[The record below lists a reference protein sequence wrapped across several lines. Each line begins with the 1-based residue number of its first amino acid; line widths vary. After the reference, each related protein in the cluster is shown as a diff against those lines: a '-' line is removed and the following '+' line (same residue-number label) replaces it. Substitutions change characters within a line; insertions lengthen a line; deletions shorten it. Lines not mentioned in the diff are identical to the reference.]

1 MKVVLDRD
9 LGEQF
14 VSELREMFPAVDF
27 RPAYTLEEQVREA
40 PDAEVHF
47 GDIKRDVYLAAKKL
61 RWFQFIGIGFDHIL
75 TGIPEIVEDD
85 VVITN
90 ARETHVIPMAEHT
103 FAMILAFA
111 HKVPQFIEDQRAH
124 RWDALKYYCQM
135 QELAGTTMGIVA
147 MGDIGKAVAQRAQ
160 GFGMEVYGV
169 DAREMSPPAGVR
181 EVWGVD
187 RIDDLM
193 AISDWLVVTVPRT
206 TETRGM
212 IDRGRLERLKKGA
225 VVIVVSRG
233 SIVDEEAL
241 VDGLRSGHI
250 AGAALDA
257 TAEEP
262 PAPDSPLWDSPN
274 LLLSPHVSADSPQLW
289 ERRKDIFKE
298 NFRRYLAGEPF
309 LNVCNKRTG
318 F

>member
-14 VSELREMFPAVDF
+14 VSDLREMFPAVDF
-27 RPAYTLEEQVREA
+27 RPAYTIEEQVREA

-47 GDIKRDVYLAAKKL
+47 GDLKRDVYLAAKKM

-75 TGIPEIVEDD
+75 TNIPELVEDEI
-85 VVITN
+85 VITN
-90 ARETHVIPMAEHT
+90 ARETHVIPMAEHV

-124 RWDALKYYCQM
+124 RWDGLKYYCQM

-169 DAREMSPPAGVR
+169 DIREMSPPSGVR
-181 EVWGVD
+181 EVWGLD

-193 AISDWLVVTVPRT
+193 AVSDWLVVTAPRT
-206 TETRGM
+206 SDTRGM

-225 VVIVVSRG
+225 VVVVVSRG

-250 AGAALDA
+250 AGAAVDA
-257 TAEEP
+257 TAQEP
-262 PAPDSPLWDSPN
+262 PAPDSPLWDAPN

-298 NFRRYLAGEPF
+298 NLRRYLAGEPF
-309 LNVCNKRTG
+309 LNVCDKRAG